1 MKPPRSP
8 FSIGNPVDSW
18 WNHIRDDISESI
30 KLLAYSPSYDTPE
43 DAAKFLTTVEAHYHW
58 LLQAPFPKE
67 ASPARDHLVSS
78 FAYLC
83 DSFRSQSQF
92 DYNNSERS
100 YTLAYQKFTQFAY
113 TLLNRGVYEPD
124 PTGLQSFV

>member
-1 MKPPRSP
+1 MRTSQSA

-18 WNHIRDDISESI
+18 WNYIRADIGESI
-30 KLLAYSPSYDTPE
+30 KLLAYSPTYDTPE
-43 DAAKFLTTVEAHYHW
+43 DAAKFLTTVETHYRL

-67 ASPARDHLVSS
+67 ATPAREHLVSS
-78 FAYLC
+78 LAYLC

-92 DYNNSERS
+92 DCSDSERS
-100 YTLAYQKFTQFAY
+100 YALAYQKFTLFAY